1 MDLSIDCLLPPDNEF
16 QKLDLLLSQ
25 GSFELINYQ
34 PDQKVQDLKLVY
46 LMNDAVESFLVFQGA
61 RLTGEYLP
69 DFDGNLSASLS
80 EDKHGYVLVLH
91 QDSTVCTLFFQNLT
105 LETHLFDYGKTG
117 HFWVTGYEYL
127 RQLEYRIAILH
138 DKLEYLGTDYCN
150 EAEQQLAVLAA
161 FPPLNCNCYPAVP
174 DNYLVPKYPRWFVS
188 QAAIT
193 VMYRL
198 ALEAG
203 DSALVRWLDLYQ
215 RFPIRSLARHIARML
230 HQTAH
235 AGMIDLLT
243 EKLADAASAYPE
255 RIFSESMQAQIRELY
270 QQAEKRQTELL
281 SQGIQ
286 SDILKEEPFQYTEDT
301 LIYKVHLMIWKKKGK
316 SRIVEI
322 ETFTSENADKLSV
335 PV

>member
-1 MDLSIDCLLPPDNEF
+1 MDLSIDCLLPPENEF

-25 GSFELINYQ
+25 GSFELVNYQ
-34 PDQKVQDLKLVY
+34 PDLKIQDLRLVY
-46 LMNDAVESFLVFQGA
+46 LMNDAAESFLVFQKA

-69 DFDGNLSASLS
+69 DFDGDLSASLS
-80 EDKHGYVLVLH
+80 EDEHGYVLVLH

-150 EAEQQLAVLAA
+150 ETEQRLAVLSA

-188 QAAIT
+188 QAAIA

-243 EKLADAASAYPE
+243 EKLA
-255 RIFSESMQAQIRELY
+255 
-270 QQAEKRQTELL
+270 EKRQTELL

-301 LIYKVHLMIWKKKGK
+301 LVYKVHLMIWKEKGK

-322 ETFTSENADKLSV
+322 ETFS
-335 PV
+335 

>member
-1 MDLSIDCLLPPDNEF
+1 MALSIDCLLPSDNEF

-25 GSFELINYQ
+25 GSFELVNYQ
-34 PDQKVQDLKLVY
+34 SDLKVQDLSLVY
-46 LMNDAVESFLVFQGA
+46 LMNDAVESFLVFQKA

-69 DFDGNLSASLS
+69 DFDGDLSASLS
-80 EDKHGYVLVLH
+80 EDEHGYVLVLH

-150 EAEQQLAVLAA
+150 ETEQRLAVLSA

-188 QAAIT
+188 QAAIA

-255 RIFSESMQAQIRELY
+255 QIFSESMQAQIRELY

-301 LIYKVHLMIWKKKGK
+301 LVYKVHLMIWKKKGK

>member
-1 MDLSIDCLLPPDNEF
+1 MAVSIDCLLPPDNEF
-16 QKLDLLLSQ
+16 QKLDLLIAQ
-25 GSFELINYQ
+25 GSFELVNYQ
-34 PDQKVQDLKLVY
+34 PDLKVQDLKLVY
-46 LMNDAVESFLVFQGA
+46 LMNDAVESFLVFQKA

-69 DFDGNLSASLS
+69 DFDGDLSASLS
-80 EDKHGYVLVLH
+80 EDEDGYVLVLH
-91 QDSTVCTLFFQNLT
+91 QDATVCTLFFQDLT

-117 HFWVTGYEYL
+117 HFWVKGYEYL

-150 EAEQQLAVLAA
+150 KTERLLAVLAA

-174 DNYLVPKYPRWFVS
+174 DKYLVPKYPRWFVS

-193 VMYRL
+193 VMRQL
-198 ALEAG
+198 AVEAG
-203 DSALVRWLDLYQ
+203 DSALVRWLDLYR
-215 RFPIRSLARHIARML
+215 RFPIRFVARHIAHLL

-243 EKLADAASAYPE
+243 DKLADAASVYPQ
-255 RIFSESMQAQIRELY
+255 RHFSEDVEGRIRSLYKQA
-270 QQAEKRQTELL
+270 KFRQTELL
-281 SQGIQ
+281 SQGIP
-286 SDILKEEPFQYTEDT
+286 SEILKEEPFQYTDDT
-301 LIYKVHLMIWKKKGK
+301 LVYKVHLMIWKEKGK

-322 ETFTSENADKLSV
+322 ETFTSRNADILSA